1 MARNLLELRSEG
13 AKPKGG
19 SRDDHD
25 QTQTPA
31 QIEGQA
37 VGDHLGSPG
46 RLVGEDPPHP
56 PGLRAQEADRP
67 ANRQLAPALNGIL
80 FRMRTGCQWEQLPRT
95 FGPKSTVHD
104 WFQRWCA
111 GGVME
116 RIWAVLVQECDELG
130 AVDGQGQSADAA
142 LGKARFGGE
151 KGGPQSHRSRE
162 NGHPEVAAG

>member
-1 MARNLLELRSEG
+1 MLSTRKRPSKRTVTGAFRNDPRTDFMARNLLELRSEG

-46 RLVGEDPPHP
+46 RLVREDPPHP

-67 ANRQLAPALNGIL
+67 ANRQLA
-80 FRMRTGCQWEQLPRT
+80 R
-95 FGPKSTVHD
+95 
-104 WFQRWCA
+104 
-111 GGVME
+111 
-116 RIWAVLVQECDELG
+116 
-130 AVDGQGQSADAA
+130 
-142 LGKARFGGE
+142 
-151 KGGPQSHRSRE
+151 
-162 NGHPEVAAG
+162 